1 MAVNLWYCFPVVK
14 STAPTIMSYMC
25 KFPKP
30 NRKISLFSQLT
41 ASFRKCSFLFL
52 RFQKERYL
60 KMFPTWI
67 YQLNSPP
74 SLKNLGLSK
83 GTYRKLNW
91 PNIGPSCF
99 WDNITK
105 ELKNVV
111 YWAECTSEFWPSNV
125 INLGDFPGSPM
136 VKTTSLHY
144 AGGTGSI
151 PSRGNKILHDVLCGQ
166 K

>member
-99 WDNITK
+99 WDNIQDKCYVILMFFIIWKKCT
-105 ELKNVV
+105 LTFFIYNKN
-111 YWAECTSEFWPSNV
+111 TFHN
-125 INLGDFPGSPM
+125 D
-136 VKTTSLHY
+136 SLF
-144 AGGTGSI
+144 
-151 PSRGNKILHDVLCGQ
+151 LLCFLLF
-166 K
+166 